1 MDSKSL
7 NQFDLYLSGE
17 RADSNL
23 TTRNSFLT
31 QVYSA
36 ANWIQGQ
43 FVDSGFTVTQGSF
56 QSSYGPNVIAKRG
69 TTYPNTYVMIGGHYD
84 SRALNSAS
92 GTARAPGANDDG
104 SGTSALLEI
113 ARLIAVTTTCS
124 SSTPSFSAPGVVR
137 SRASLDL
144 APTPRRAVTAVLTS
158 AP

>member
-1 MDSKSL
+1 VDSKSL
-7 NQFDLYLSGE
+7 TQFDLYLSGE

-56 QSSYGPNVIAKRG
+56 QSSYGPNVIATKRG

-84 SRALNSAS
+84 SRASTPPPAP
-92 GTARAPGANDDG
+92 RAPQ
-104 SGTSALLEI
+104 
-113 ARLIAVTTTCS
+113 VPTTTAA
-124 SSTPSFSAPGVVR
+124 APPLSWR
-137 SRASLDL
+137 SPA
-144 APTPRRAVTAVLTS
+144 
-158 AP
+158 

>member
-7 NQFDLYLSGE
+7 TQLDLYLSGE

-23 TTRNSFLT
+23 TTRNSFST

-84 SRALNSAS
+84 SRASTPPPAP
-92 GTARAPGANDDG
+92 RAPQ
-104 SGTSALLEI
+104 
-113 ARLIAVTTTCS
+113 VPTTTAA
-124 SSTPSFSAPGVVR
+124 APPLSWR
-137 SRASLDL
+137 SPA
-144 APTPRRAVTAVLTS
+144 
-158 AP
+158 

>member
-7 NQFDLYLSGE
+7 TQFDLYLSGE

-84 SRALNSAS
+84 SRALNSTS

-113 ARLIAVTTTCS
+113 ARLIA
-124 SSTPSFSAPGVVR
+124 
-137 SRASLDL
+137 
-144 APTPRRAVTAVLTS
+144 
-158 AP
+158 